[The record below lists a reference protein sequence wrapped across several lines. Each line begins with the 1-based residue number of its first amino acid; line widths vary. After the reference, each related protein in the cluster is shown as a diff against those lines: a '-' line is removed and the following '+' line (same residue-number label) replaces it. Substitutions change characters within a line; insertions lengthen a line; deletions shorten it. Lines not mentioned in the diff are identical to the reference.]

1 MSSPNFVSSGY
12 MSLSPC
18 SGYEWFVS
26 LICSTREE
34 IWALRLEVS
43 EVRKQNEKDFKAL
56 DNVGYIIQDVV
67 EIKLLIHNLPI
78 KDRVGTPENVIRD
91 EIFQQLD
98 VSSRDPMNRREN
110 VCETFQVL
118 PNLSISAV
126 TQNTNVLMIRQLM
139 TYAYMIQVNWWQ
151 FNSQQAP
158 IKQAG
163 RGIINQQAA
172 QLQE

>member
-1 MSSPNFVSSGY
+1 M
-12 MSLSPC
+12 
-18 SGYEWFVS
+18 
-26 LICSTREE
+26 
-34 IWALRLEVS
+34 
-43 EVRKQNEKDFKAL
+43 
-56 DNVGYIIQDVV
+56 GYIIQDVV

-139 TYAYMIQVNWWQ
+139 TYAYMIQVNWW
-151 FNSQQAP
+151 
-158 IKQAG
+158 
-163 RGIINQQAA
+163 
-172 QLQE
+172 